1 MTWVKICGITTPEA
15 IRSAERAGADALGFV
30 LAPGSVRTLS
40 VDAARGLAG
49 SASIPT
55 YAVVVDLT
63 PGKALHLANEVGV
76 TGIQAHGIHALETAR
91 AAAEAGFD
99 VLCPIPVGQAGPTV
113 DPGAVAPEAV
123 VLFDTA
129 RHRRHGGSGTPFPW
143 DTVADVE
150 RPYVVAG
157 GLGPD
162 NVREVIERLG
172 PFGVDASSRLEAIPG
187 IKDPDTI
194 MAFVKEA
201 KR

>member
-1 MTWVKICGITTPEA
+1 MTWVKICGITTREA

-40 VDAARGLAG
+40 VDAARDLAG
-49 SASIPT
+49 SASIST
-55 YAVVVDLT
+55 YAVVVDMT
-63 PGKALHLANEVGV
+63 PEDVLHLANEIGV
-76 TGIQAHGIHALETAR
+76 TGVQAHGLHGLDTAR
-91 AAAEAGFD
+91 AAVEAGLD
-99 VLCPIPVGQAGPTV
+99 VLCPVPVGETGPTI
-113 DPGAVAPEAV
+113 DPAAVVAEAV
-123 VLFDTA
+123 ILFDTA
-129 RHRRHGGSGTPFPW
+129 RPRGHGGSGTPFAW
-143 DTVADVE
+143 DSVADVE

-162 NVREVIERLG
+162 NVRAVIERLD

-194 MAFVKEA
+194 RAFVEEA

>member
-40 VDAARGLAG
+40 VEAARTLVG
-49 SASIPT
+49 SASIST
-55 YAVVVDLT
+55 YAVVVDMI
-63 PGKALHLANEVGV
+63 PGDALHLANEIGV
-76 TGIQAHGIHALETAR
+76 TGIQAHGLHALDTAR
-91 AAAEAGFD
+91 AAVEAGLD
-99 VLCPIPVGQAGPTV
+99 VLCPIPVGRAGPTV
-113 DPGAVAPEAV
+113 DPAAVVPEAV
-123 VLFDTA
+123 ILFDTE
-129 RHRRHGGSGTPFPW
+129 RRRGHGGSGTPFAW

-162 NVREVIERLG
+162 NVREVIERLD

-194 MAFVKEA
+194 RVFVEEA